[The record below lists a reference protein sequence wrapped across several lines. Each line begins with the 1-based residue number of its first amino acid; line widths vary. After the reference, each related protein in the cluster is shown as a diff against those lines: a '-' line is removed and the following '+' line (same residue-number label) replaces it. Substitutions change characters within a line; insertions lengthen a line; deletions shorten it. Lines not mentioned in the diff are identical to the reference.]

1 MPKADLT
8 VTLIQTELAWEDPE
22 ANRRLLTQKIASISE
37 RTDLIV
43 LPEMFTTG
51 FSMQTEKLA
60 ENMNGPT
67 VKWLLEMAT
76 LKNAAVCGSIIVR
89 EENQFY
95 NRLLWAQPDGQFFT
109 YDKRHLFR
117 MAHENVSFSAGKSKL
132 LVHWRGWNICP
143 LVCYDLRFPVFSRW
157 TKQAPYDLLLYIA
170 NWPEKRATA
179 WKTLLPAR
187 AIENLSYCLGV
198 NRVGQ
203 DGNGIPYSGDS
214 VVCDPQGHNFFLPPH
229 AEAVHTQTL
238 SAAALESFRQ
248 RFPAFEDADAF
259 ELL

>member
-1 MPKADLT
+1 MPLADLT
-8 VTLIQTELAWEDPE
+8 VTLIQTELCWENPAE
-22 ANRRLLTQKIASISE
+22 NRRILSQKIAEIASP
-37 RTDLIV
+37 TDLIV

-60 ENMNGPT
+60 EKMTGPT
-67 VKWLLEMAT
+67 VKWLLEMAK
-76 LKNAAVCGSIIVR
+76 LKNAAICGSIIIE
-89 EENQFY
+89 EENRYY
-95 NRLLWAQPDGQFFT
+95 NRLLWAQPDGQLFT

-117 MAHENVSFSAGKSKL
+117 MAHENGSFSAGKSKL
-132 LVHWRGWNICP
+132 IVHWRGWNICP

-157 TKQAPYDLLLYIA
+157 TKQASYDLLLYVA
-170 NWPEKRATA
+170 NWPEKRAAA

-198 NRVGQ
+198 NRVGK
-203 DGNGIPYSGDS
+203 DENGILYSGDS
-214 VVCDPQGHNFFLPPH
+214 VICDPQGATFFLPSH
-229 AEAVHTQTL
+229 TEAVHTQIL